1 MNMGDIRLMLQE
13 LCSIS
18 TPDALSN
25 SDDPQYEES
34 LSLSAQTNADIPL
47 MSGIIDEAGAKD

>member
-1 MNMGDIRLMLQE
+1 MGDIRLMLQE